1 MADALAIFKTKLEVL
16 NKAIDQKGY
25 FVGSALSLADL
36 VIFAGVY
43 WPFSFATSEKDRKPY
58 PHLMKWYLRMGAE
71 DWFLARGGRLRVGS
85 KPFPV
90 QLLAGDDAPKDAKKK
105 NQHKEKD
112 SSKKK

>member
-1 MADALAIFKTKLEVL
+1 MADALTIFKTKQEVL
-16 NKAIDQKGY
+16 NKAIEKKEY
-25 FVGSALSLADL
+25 FVGSQLSLADL

-71 DWFLARGGRLRVGS
+71 HWFLAWGGRLRVAT

-90 QLLAGDDAPKDAKKK
+90 Q
-105 NQHKEKD
+105 
-112 SSKKK
+112 